1 MADGRCAMTKIEQIN
16 WARQI
21 LSQTPTVPERDDET
35 VKYLT
40 EANLKLREAL
50 EAMTSCRDEATER
63 AHRHLATATNW
74 RHKATELTAK
84 LGAAGRVNAGLV
96 KQIDELKAELDRG
109 NVWYNVAK
117 TTESENKILT
127 DRIEHFDAL
136 LGARRQQVERLRERL
151 QRGDVEIKRLKQ
163 RVNELIRAKK
173 VAV

>member
-1 MADGRCAMTKIEQIN
+1 MTKIEQIN

-40 EANLKLREAL
+40 EANLRLREAL
-50 EAMTSCRDEATER
+50 EAMTSKRDEATER

-74 RHKATELTAK
+74 RHKAVKFEGELDAF
-84 LGAAGRVNAGLV
+84 GRVNSGLV
-96 KQIDELKAELDRG
+96 QQIDELEAELDRV

-117 TTESENKILT
+117 TTEGENKILT
-127 DRIEHFDAL
+127 DRVEHFDSL
-136 LGARRQQVERLRERL
+136 LSARRQQVEKLRERL
-151 QRGDVEIKRLKQ
+151 QRSDVEIKRLKQ

-173 VAV
+173 VAA